1 MNTFFGGEQQE
12 IFTRALDMLA
22 IYEDSKTYIVD
33 SELEQIVREIRT
45 IVTQEKPYKNIPKL
59 PALRE
64 KFMTAYGKVLSQ
76 EEKPVLD
83 TIEQCRKRVMEELA
97 TKEYADHY
105 TERYNVRF
113 EEIRDGAEHCH
124 NISSLRSYADKANA
138 LKIRLLNEMTA
149 RDNEIA
155 KRKAEEAKRKAEE
168 EARKAREA
176 GETVTVQT
184 DTVVVEFKEKRIK
197 NVPVKELTHMAS
209 WRLESKEDVEKALYA
224 LRGELLAK
232 LEEYDVVNVEF

>member
-1 MNTFFGGEQQE
+1 M
-12 IFTRALDMLA
+12 D
-22 IYEDSKTYIVD
+22 K
-33 SELEQIVREIRT
+33 
-45 IVTQEKPYKNIPKL
+45 
-59 PALRE
+59 
-64 KFMTAYGKVLSQ
+64 

-83 TIEQCRKRVMEELA
+83 AIEQCRERVMEELA

-105 TERYNVRF
+105 KERYNARF
-113 EEIRDGAEHCH
+113 TEIWDGAKHC
-124 NISSLRSYADKANA
+124 NNVSSLRSYADKANA

-176 GETVTVQT
+176 GETVSVQP
-184 DTVVVEFKEKRIK
+184 DSVVVEFKEKKIK
-197 NVPVKELTHMAS
+197 NVPVKELTHMAT